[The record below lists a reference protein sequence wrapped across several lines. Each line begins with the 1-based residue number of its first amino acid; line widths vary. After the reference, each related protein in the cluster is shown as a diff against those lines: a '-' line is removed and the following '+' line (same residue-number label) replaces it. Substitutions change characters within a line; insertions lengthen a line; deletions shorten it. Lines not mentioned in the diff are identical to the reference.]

1 MTKICILE
9 DDEKDTISRYSGLTQ
24 TSHEVYVVLD
34 KAILRDATREM
45 LNSELSGAGFKPEN
59 ISYGFE
65 NAPTDAAVYF
75 CDGLKGKCINLAE
88 KLGKDRV
95 YINTTNSD
103 LERMAKEGG
112 LRILDRPIKDIVA
125 GL

>member
-9 DDEKDTISRYSGLTQ
+9 DDEKDTISRYSSLTQ

-34 KAILRDATREM
+34 KAILRDTTREM

-88 KLGKDRV
+88 KLGKDRGV
-95 YINTTNSD
+95 KNSGQTYQ
-103 LERMAKEGG
+103 RYRC
-112 LRILDRPIKDIVA
+112 RIIK
-125 GL
+125 LKTPTLK